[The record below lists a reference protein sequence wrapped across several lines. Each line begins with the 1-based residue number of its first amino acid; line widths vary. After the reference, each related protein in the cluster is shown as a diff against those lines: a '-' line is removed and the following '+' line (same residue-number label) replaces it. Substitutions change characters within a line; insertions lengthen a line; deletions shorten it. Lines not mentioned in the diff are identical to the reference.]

1 MQVLLD
7 RYIARLMFV
16 PLAAT
21 LLVSAMLLL
30 LVRMAEL
37 FDLVVNEGGDGE
49 TVLRVLA
56 NLTPQYLALGIP
68 LGLLMGVLLAFRR
81 LAVLNE
87 LDAMLAMGISQ
98 LRLLKMPMLFAA
110 GLAVLTLG
118 VVGFVQ
124 PHAVYDHEKLLF
136 DLNNGGL
143 GVSVRVGEFTH
154 LGDKLVVRAET
165 SRRGGRDLGS
175 VFVSTSD
182 AAGRIVVLS
191 AARGELR
198 PSDDRKSMVARLF
211 DGTVAHID
219 PDSGDNRTAAFS
231 AYEIPIDLPPPPV
244 FRPRGAGERE
254 LTLLELAR
262 VIADPAAN
270 AAAKQQAGAGL
281 YRRAAQILVLFL
293 LPFLGAPLARPPLR
307 STSGLGVFLGLAGFI
322 IYNELSL
329 FGERLGGAGQMTP
342 LAAQATPFLVFAS
355 ICLALFSVF
364 AFRPGEPPLARLEN
378 LIAYLIRK
386 PRVSALAPAVA
397 AH

>member
-1 MQVLLD
+1 MQALLD

-21 LLVSAMLLL
+21 LLISAMLLL

-81 LAVLNE
+81 LAVMNE
-87 LDAMLAMGISQ
+87 LDAMLGMGISQ
-98 LRLLKMPMLFAA
+98 LRLLKVPMLFAA

-154 LGDKLVVRAET
+154 LGDKLVVRAEK
-165 SRRGGRDLGS
+165 SRRGGRVLGG
-175 VFVSTSD
+175 VFASTTD
-182 AAGRIVVLS
+182 AAGRLVVIS

-198 PSDDRKSMVARLF
+198 ASDDGQSMVARLF
-211 DGTVAHID
+211 DGTVVDID
-219 PDSGDNRTAAFS
+219 PESGANHTAGFS
-231 AYEIPIDLPPPPV
+231 TYEIPVNLPAPPV
-244 FRPRGAGERE
+244 FRLRGAGERE
-254 LTLLELAR
+254 LTLAELAH
-262 VIADPAAN
+262 VISDPAAH
-270 AAAKQQAGAGL
+270 AVSKQHVSAGL

-293 LPFLGAPLARPPLR
+293 LPLLAAPLARPPLR

-329 FGERLGGAGQMTP
+329 FGERLGSSGQVAP

-355 ICLALFSVF
+355 ICLTLFTVF
-364 AFRPGEPPLARLEN
+364 AFRPGEPPLARFEN
-378 LIAYLIRK
+378 LIAHLVRK
-386 PRVSALAPAVA
+386 TRAFALTPAA
-397 AH
+397 AAR